1 MISKFKPNFLQ
12 DKVTPGSFSLTGAGD
27 LHDVTVLQKA
37 FRFEVVDTDGL
48 NRVGRYFYNGDGIP
62 GGTAASTANQLEFYP
77 FIVNQTVFVDTI
89 AFGTTATG
97 TNGNGVVGIYNTNN
111 NLPNRLIITSGAKA
125 IDNTLATTTLT
136 SRVLLVPGV
145 YWVARNTSSDKTF
158 TAFPTA
164 QAHLLLGA
172 AITNLASFAAGPT
185 ATGLSVPFTYTG
197 TLPTLAPSL
206 TSATFLTTSV
216 PAVALN
222 VVSLP
227 TPATQKT

>member
-1 MISKFKPNFLQ
+1 MISIFKPNFEQ
-12 DKVTPGSFSLTGAGD
+12 TKVTPGRFKLTGAGD
-27 LHDVTVLQKA
+27 VHDITVLQKA
-37 FRFEVVDTDGL
+37 FRWEVLDTDGL
-48 NRVGRYFYNGDGIP
+48 TFVGRYLYNGNAIP
-62 GGTAASTANQLEFYP
+62 GGTAVSTANRLEFYP
-77 FIVNQTVFVDTI
+77 FIVRQTIFVDTI

-111 NLPNRLIITSGAKA
+111 NLPNQLIITSGAKA
-125 IDNTLATTTLT
+125 INNTFATTTLT

-172 AITNLASFAAGPT
+172 AITNLTTFAAGPT
-185 ATGLSVPFTYTG
+185 ATGLSVAFTYTG
-197 TLPTLAPSL
+197 TLPATAPSL
-206 TSATFLTTSV
+206 TAATFLTTSV
-216 PAVALN
+216 PAVALK

-227 TPATQKT
+227 TPAILKK

>member
-1 MISKFKPNFLQ
+1 MISKFKPNFPFP
-12 DKVTPGSFSLTGAGD
+12 KVTPGDFTLKGGGD
-27 LHDVTVLQKA
+27 LHNITLLQKA
-37 FRFEVVDTDGL
+37 FRFEVLDTDGL
-48 NRVGRYFYNGDGIP
+48 IPVGRYFYNGVGIP
-62 GGTAASTANQLEFYP
+62 SGTAVSTANVLQFYP
-77 FIVNQTVFVDTI
+77 FVVRQTVFVDRI

-111 NLPNRLIITSGAKA
+111 NLPSQLIITSGARA
-125 IDNTLATTTLT
+125 LDNTLSNVTLT

-172 AITNLASFAAGPT
+172 AVTDLTTFAAGPT
-185 ATGLSVPFTYTG
+185 ATGYQVAFTYTG
-197 TLPTLAPSL
+197 TLPAFAPSL
-206 TSATFLTTSV
+206 SGATFLTTSV

-227 TPATQKT
+227 TPATLKT

>member
-12 DKVTPGSFSLTGAGD
+12 DKVTPGNFNLTGDA
-27 LHDVTVLQKA
+27 LHNTLVLQKA
-37 FRFEVVDTDGL
+37 FRFDVLDTDGISP
-48 NRVGRYFYNGDGIP
+48 VGRYIYNGDAIP
-62 GGTAASTANQLEFYP
+62 GGTAVSTANTLEFYP
-77 FIVNQTVFVDTI
+77 FIVQQAIFVDKI

-97 TNGNGVVGIYNTNN
+97 TNGNGVVGIYNTKNN
-111 NLPNRLIITSGAKA
+111 VPSQLIITSGAKA

-145 YWVARNTSSDKTF
+145 YWVARNTSSNKTF

-172 AITNLASFAAGPT
+172 AITDLTTFAAGPT
-185 ATGLSVPFTYTG
+185 ATGLSVAFTYTG
-197 TLPTLAPSL
+197 TLPTTAPSVAA
-206 TSATFLTTSV
+206 ATFLTTSV

-227 TPATQKT
+227 TPATVKR